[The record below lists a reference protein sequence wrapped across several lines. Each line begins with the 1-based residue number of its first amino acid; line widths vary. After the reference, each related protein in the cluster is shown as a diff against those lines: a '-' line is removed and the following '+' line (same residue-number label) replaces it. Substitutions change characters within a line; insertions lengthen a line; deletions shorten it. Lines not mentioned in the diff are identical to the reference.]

1 MDYHTE
7 PLRLSPEVTKLQFK
21 NDGKYL
27 TYHQTLTL
35 WATNPSFRKS
45 YWQSLIAHGGNG
57 CLWEHPRLT
66 PFSADKPYE
75 CVITRTE
82 NFSRFTATSGPFLTK
97 MELGTRVST
106 FPNLGG
112 DSLLIVPNEPD
123 ENTDVNCR
131 DLIAFC
137 RTAPEEWLHEFWKRT
152 GTEALKALA
161 DNSPRQ
167 FLSTHGFGVLWLHV
181 RLEERAKYYN
191 HQAYR
196 VPTFG

>member
-1 MDYHTE
+1 MPFAKKATS
-7 PLRLSPEVTKLQFK
+7 LSSDQDLLNFAQ
-21 NDGKYL
+21 DGHPI
-27 TYHQTLTL
+27 TFHQTLTL
-35 WATNPSFRKS
+35 WTESPTFRKF
-45 YWQSLIAHGGNG
+45 YWQPLIANGGNG

-66 PFSADKPYE
+66 EASANEPYE

-82 NFSRFTATSGPFLTK
+82 GFARFAASPNRFRSK
-97 MELGTRVST
+97 MNLDSNVSS

-112 DSLLIVPNEPD
+112 DALLIIPNEPD

-137 RTAPEEWLHEFWKRT
+137 RTAPEEWLHEFWEWV
-152 GTEALKALA
+152 GVEALGALA

-181 RLEERAKYYN
+181 RLEERAKYYK

-196 VPTFG
+196 E